1 MKTSRTSAPSG
12 PQYAECSTPPG
23 RTYASSGPSSYGAV
37 DDERLHPLEH
47 DPELLV
53 RMAVERHGRARL
65 EADEVQ
71 HRGVAEQRLPAHAG
85 GELECA
91 MASSRTNW
99 AICGAPS
106 LDYRCVAV
114 MIVEQRDYHVY
125 TGKLPELVRLYETE
139 GIPIQQEILGGLVGA
154 FTTDVGALSTYTT
167 LWRYDSFAER
177 EERRARLQADER
189 WKDVP
194 RQGPAAHPHA
204 AEPDPRP
211 DVVLAAA
218 VMGALDGKV
227 AIVTGGAQGIGAA
240 IAAGLAAEGATRR
253 RRRPRTR
260 RERRRSE
267 APTST
272 SDEEDVARMV
282 EETLARHGRIDI
294 LVNNAGLYASLEMR
308 AFTEIPLEEWNRVME
323 VNVASMFLTC
333 RAVVPVMREQGGGK
347 IVNISSGTPFRGVPF
362 LLHYVTSKGAIVA
375 LTRALAKELG
385 KDSIHVNCVAPGFTM
400 SDGVKSHP
408 EVIEKLRD
416 VSVASRTIQRD
427 QVPEDV
433 VGAVVFLCTPAADF
447 ITGQTMV
454 IDGGQY
460 FH

>member
-1 MKTSRTSAPSG
+1 VTA
-12 PQYAECSTPPG
+12 
-23 RTYASSGPSSYGAV
+23 
-37 DDERLHPLEH
+37 LE
-47 DPELLV
+47 
-53 RMAVERHGRARL
+53 
-65 EADEVQ
+65 
-71 HRGVAEQRLPAHAG
+71 
-85 GELECA
+85 
-91 MASSRTNW
+91 
-99 AICGAPS
+99 
-106 LDYRCVAV
+106 
-114 MIVEQRDYHVY
+114 
-125 TGKLPELVRLYETE
+125 
-139 GIPIQQEILGGLVGA
+139 
-154 FTTDVGALSTYTT
+154 
-167 LWRYDSFAER
+167 
-177 EERRARLQADER
+177 
-189 WKDVP
+189 
-194 RQGPAAHPHA
+194 
-204 AEPDPRP
+204 
-211 DVVLAAA
+211 
-218 VMGALDGKV
+218 GKV

-240 IAAGLAAEGATRR
+240 IVSGLEAAGATVVVADLNPPDSGIR
-253 RRRPRTR
+253 
-260 RERRRSE
+260 
-267 APTST
+267 A
-272 SDEEDVARMV
+272 DVASEKDVSAMV
-282 EETLARHGRIDI
+282 EATLERHGRIDA

-333 RAVVPVMREQGGGK
+333 RAVVPVMREHGGGK

-385 KDSIHVNCVAPGFTM
+385 RDSIHVNCVAPGFTM

-408 EVIEKLRD
+408 EVVEKLRD

>member
-1 MKTSRTSAPSG
+1 
-12 PQYAECSTPPG
+12 
-23 RTYASSGPSSYGAV
+23 V
-37 DDERLHPLEH
+37 
-47 DPELLV
+47 
-53 RMAVERHGRARL
+53 
-65 EADEVQ
+65 
-71 HRGVAEQRLPAHAG
+71 
-85 GELECA
+85 
-91 MASSRTNW
+91 
-99 AICGAPS
+99 
-106 LDYRCVAV
+106 
-114 MIVEQRDYHVY
+114 
-125 TGKLPELVRLYETE
+125 TG
-139 GIPIQQEILGGLVGA
+139 
-154 FTTDVGALSTYTT
+154 
-167 LWRYDSFAER
+167 
-177 EERRARLQADER
+177 
-189 WKDVP
+189 
-194 RQGPAAHPHA
+194 
-204 AEPDPRP
+204 
-211 DVVLAAA
+211 
-218 VMGALDGKV
+218 LDGKV

-240 IAAGLAAEGATRR
+240 IASGLEAEGATVVVADLN
-253 RRRPRTR
+253 PPEGGIRTDVA
-260 RERRRSE
+260 SE
-267 APTST
+267 A
-272 SDEEDVARMV
+272 DVARMV
-282 EETLARHGRIDI
+282 EETLERHGRIDV

-333 RAVVPVMREQGGGK
+333 RAVVPVMRERGGGK

-400 SDGVKSHP
+400 SDGVKAHP

-416 VSVASRTIQRD
+416 VSVASRTLQRD